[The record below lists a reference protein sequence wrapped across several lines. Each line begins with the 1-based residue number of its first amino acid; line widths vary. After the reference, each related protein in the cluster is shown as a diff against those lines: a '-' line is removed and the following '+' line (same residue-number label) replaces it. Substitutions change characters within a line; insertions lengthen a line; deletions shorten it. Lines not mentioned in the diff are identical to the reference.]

1 MSSIRK
7 ERDGV
12 KQSQLFPKPFID
24 RCCERNRNRMR
35 TEFLRPIDGLRLPEE
50 YRALLRPGES
60 EAGVNRAVH
69 RLPRFFYEVGSW
81 EEAHEIRLAPHFTL
95 AELMLVDCRE
105 ARLLL
110 SQFPHY
116 VPCAIVLH
124 ARFLEDFRR
133 EVDAPVF
140 VSANGG
146 YRSPAHQIGGAKS
159 IHAWGTAANI
169 YRIGDTFLD
178 NAKSIEKYGAIASSL
193 SRAVLVRPFGTGEKE
208 TDDHLH
214 LDLGLVSLTPHGCS
228 EAL

>member
-1 MSSIRK
+1 
-7 ERDGV
+7 
-12 KQSQLFPKPFID
+12 
-24 RCCERNRNRMR
+24 MR
-35 TEFLRPIDGLRLPEE
+35 TEFLRPIDGLRLAEE

-60 EAGVNRAVH
+60 EPGVNGAVH
-69 RLPRFFYEVGSW
+69 RLPHFFYEIGSW

-105 ARLLL
+105 AKLLL

-116 VPCAIVLH
+116 VPCSILLL

-146 YRSPAHQIGGAKS
+146 YRSPAHEIGGAKS

-169 YRIGDTFLD
+169 YRIGDTFLRD
-178 NAKSIEKYGAIASSL
+178 TKSIEKYRTIAASL
-193 SRAVLVRPFGTGEKE
+193 SPAVFVRPFGREKGQ
-208 TDDHLH
+208 TSDHLH
-214 LDLGLVSLTPHGCS
+214 IDLGYVRLTPRECS
-228 EAL
+228 EAS